1 MAPALRRSDALLPL
15 ALGAIATAEV
25 MGYDGAG
32 RWSALAI
39 ELAACALLVARRT
52 RTVLTVSAAALV
64 VMSNWLVGPAL
75 DDLATPIL
83 VLGAAAYALARWIP
97 DLRGLIGMAVILGAT
112 LASYMFVD
120 ERTHDVTDVVFVL
133 AFFVPPYVFGRI
145 VRRLADYNELLR
157 REQELVRRQAARD
170 ERDRIAR
177 ELHDVIAHSLSAM
190 VVQVAA
196 AEELVARDPARAR
209 EVLAR
214 VAATGRGAIVETGR
228 LLHVLRDSDDE
239 LGLAP
244 TPGLRDLDRLVDE
257 FERDGLRV
265 ELVVEG
271 PTTDLPAAVDVSAY
285 RILREALTNA
295 LRYSTDGSVRV
306 ELSVTP
312 SGVTLHAVNPT
323 EGRTGL
329 GTGLGLAGLEER
341 VAVLGGTLRAASHDG
356 RYELVATLPTAP
368 VTV

>member
-1 MAPALRRSDALLPL
+1 MPGGLRRGDVVLPVV
-15 ALGAIATAEV
+15 IAVIAVAEV
-25 MGYDGAG
+25 VGYDGAG
-32 RWSALAI
+32 KWTALAI

-52 RTVLTVSAAALV
+52 RTVLTVSAASLV
-64 VMSNWLVGPAL
+64 VMASWLVGPAL

-83 VLGAAAYALARWIP
+83 VLGAAEYALGRWIA
-97 DLRGLIGMAVILGAT
+97 DHRGLIGMAVILVAT
-112 LASYMFVD
+112 LATYVLVD
-120 ERTHDVTDVVFVL
+120 TRAHDVTDVVFVL
-133 AFFVPPYVFGRI
+133 AFVVPPYVFGRI
-145 VRRLADYNELLR
+145 VRRLADYNDLLE

-196 AEELVARDPARAR
+196 AEELVGRDPARAR
-209 EVLAR
+209 EVLSR
-214 VAATGRGAIVETGR
+214 VATSGRGAIIETGR

-244 TPGLRDLDRLVDE
+244 TPGLRDLDRLVEE

-265 ELVVEG
+265 ELVVDG
-271 PTTDLPAAVDVSAY
+271 PTADLPAAVDVSTY

-295 LRYSTDGSVRV
+295 LRYSADRSVRV
-306 ELSVTP
+306 EL
-312 SGVTLHAVNPT
+312 GVTSTGLTLRAVNPT

-329 GTGLGLAGLEER
+329 GSGLGLSGLEER
-341 VAVLGGTLRAASHDG
+341 VAVLGGTLRTTTDDG